1 MTSLTQDIVN
11 TNNHLIID
19 SFEIRQDDEG
29 RYCLNDLH
37 KASGNLP
44 KHKPSNFLRVEQ
56 TKELITEIERV
67 SETQDHCSYLRS
79 ALKVIN
85 GGSNRGTYVAKE
97 LVYAYAMWIS
107 AKFHLIVIR
116 AYDSLI
122 TERLMN
128 QERANNTLLEPI
140 MQMKAERLIEFVAS
154 ADRSFEQLQSLL
166 NVVIDETDIHSSVHN
181 LLCVAQEKLELW

>member
-19 SFEIRQDDEG
+19 SFEIRQDAEG

-37 KASGNLP
+37 KASGGAE
-44 KHKPSNFLRVEQ
+44 KHKISNFLRNQQ
-56 TKELITEIERV
+56 TKDLIAEIDR
-67 SETQDHCSYLRS
+67 CSNLS
-79 ALKVIN
+79 IGQKSVNVIR
-85 GGSNRGTYVAKE
+85 GGIKQGTYVVKE
-97 LVYAYAMWIS
+97 LVYAYGMWIS

-181 LLCVAQEKLELW
+181 LLCVAQEKLEL